1 MGDGAVVLFSIISQ
15 RNSIFHSKTVVYKN
29 VYIKNLYKIK
39 VPLDNK
45 LWKTL
50 DKKCE
55 KTTGL

>member
-45 LWKTL
+45 SRKT
-50 DKKCE
+50 
-55 KTTGL
+55 